1 MKIALVN
8 PFSFVY
14 QGGVQ
19 EHIKALYRFLK
30 KKGHLV
36 KVLAP
41 RQSRQ
46 ENYGEDFWLFGSS
59 IVVPGNDSRVSLSY
73 CFPSEI
79 EDSIK
84 RMDFD
89 IFHFHSFL
97 PFFPFQVLNIV
108 KSKDKV
114 TVMTSHSNIEGS
126 FFATVFGT
134 VTELVIDSFVGQMD
148 GVISVSKAGEKL
160 VKNFKGSRVIIPN
173 GIDTL
178 KFNPDVPPISK
189 FQDGKINILFV
200 GRLDRRKGP
209 QFLLPAFEELRK
221 KHENVRLIVVGDG
234 FLKEELFGVVKRHN
248 IEDVVFV
255 GEVKAE
261 KTPGYYATADIFC
274 APSIRGETFGII
286 LLEAM
291 ASGVPI
297 VASDIEGYREV
308 VPKEADEFLVKPE
321 RPDLLFLALT
331 KLVEDKDLRSKFSKI
346 GVAHAENYDWEIV
359 GDKIFNFY
367 LSVMKNKQE
376 NSG

>member
-1 MKIALVN
+1 MKIALIN
-8 PFSFVY
+8 PFSFAY

-30 KKGHLV
+30 SKGHEV

-41 RQSRQ
+41 RQLKQ

-79 EDSIK
+79 EDSLNK
-84 RMDFD
+84 VNFD

-97 PFFPFQVLNIV
+97 PFFSFQVLNSV
-108 KSKDKV
+108 KSKNAA

-126 FFATVFGT
+126 FFATVFGA
-134 VTELVIDSFVGQMD
+134 VTELVIDSFLTQMD

-173 GIDTL
+173 GIDTVR
-178 KFNPDVPPISK
+178 FNPNVSALTK

-200 GRLDRRKGP
+200 GRLDRRKGL

-221 KHENVRLIVVGDG
+221 KYENVRLIIVGDG
-234 FLKEELFGVVKRHN
+234 FLKEELLGVVKRYN
-248 IEDVVFV
+248 IEDVIFV
-255 GEVKAE
+255 GEVE
-261 KTPGYYATADIFC
+261 NEEIPRYYAAADIFC

-291 ASGVPI
+291 ASGVP
-297 VASDIEGYREV
+297 VVTTDIEGYREV
-308 VPKEADEFLVKPE
+308 MPEAYHELLVKPE
-321 RPDLLFLALT
+321 RSDLLFLALV
-331 KLVEDKDLRSKFSKI
+331 KLIRDRELRSKLSKI
-346 GVAHAENYDWEIV
+346 GLSHAGNYDWEVI
-359 GDKIFNFY
+359 GDKVFNFY
-367 LSVMKNKQE
+367 KRVLENKQA
-376 NSG
+376 GI